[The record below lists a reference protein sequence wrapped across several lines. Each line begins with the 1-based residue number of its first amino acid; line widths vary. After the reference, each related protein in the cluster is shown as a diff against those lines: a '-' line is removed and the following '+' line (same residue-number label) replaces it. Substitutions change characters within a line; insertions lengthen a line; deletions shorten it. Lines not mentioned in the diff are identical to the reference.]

1 MQRSNSG
8 KRTGTNAMVRT
19 IHDYENKAQKNKTVA
34 TFKAIYEKQMMADYP
49 DMSKADVDK
58 SLNNNIEWG
67 KGNALGTLTDYKG
80 KMSQVK
86 AVFTKRRDE
95 IMLAPGQAIERAG
108 FNDNVDI
115 DKTNIAYDAVK
126 KGEQIN
132 AIMRRKKITPADK
145 AKQLQDVAYLESK
158 NMIADSKRLIESSVA
173 KLDAGKN
180 RKKAVTADLN
190 KMAYISTGDQK
201 KMIQDDEEKTRER
214 LNADIKLSE
223 HISKK
228 KQKSRETH
236 EKDMAKYNL
245 EPRATRGAVP
255 IPNRSDVAPIQPK
268 EFEDEHAEE
277 KQYKKIT
284 RKNVGKIDLGV
295 KVEDTNVHVKPN
307 VKISDIQRGFQK
319 QKNRLK
325 LTLPRKIVYHK
336 LNSIAKQSLNNV

>member
-80 KMSQVK
+80 KLSQVK

-132 AIMRRKKITPADK
+132 AIMRRKKIKPEDK
-145 AKQLQDVAYLESK
+145 EKQIQDVLDLEKK
-158 NMIADSKRLIESSVA
+158 NKEKLIENYTK

-180 RKKAVTADLN
+180 RKKGVRSDLN
-190 KMAYISTGDQK
+190 KMAYESTGDHK
-201 KMIQDDEEKTRER
+201 KRIQDEEEKTRDS
-214 LNADIKLSE
+214 LNANIKLSE

-228 KQKSRETH
+228 KTKSRLEH
-236 EKDMAKYNL
+236 EKDMAIHNQ
-245 EPRATRGAVP
+245 EPRATRGRAP
-255 IPNRSDVAPIQPK
+255 LPDRSDVVPIQPK
-268 EFEDEHAEE
+268 EPEEEQAEE
-277 KQYKKIT
+277 MQFKKIT

-295 KVEDTNVHVKPN
+295 KVQENNPQTKPTVHL
-307 VKISDIQRGFQK
+307 SDIRKAMELQK
-319 QKNRLK
+319 SRLK
-325 LTLPRKIVYHK
+325 LGHRKIVYHK
-336 LNSIAKQSLNNV
+336 LTDMAKKAVNNL